1 MLSLASKIFCIRATR
16 THLASLSYML
26 ANFKNQWPKVSGALL
41 IAHFI
46 EALGREE
53 TFWELILQPYYFR
66 DVASGF
72 VIALTIWEFINR
84 TSNYLNARLD
94 WFERPLERILLQFGC
109 GVVVA
114 SFFMYVLVSLQFKFI
129 FGESIL
135 AGEWLLYE
143 FPVAVVF
150 ITFVNIIYFTVY
162 VYSRSVQFEKMIYTR
177 SVASSPSENDLLH
190 EIGVL
195 KKESIPEIILARKGL
210 RQCSLK
216 PEDIAYV
223 FRGDTMNHIKTF
235 QSEVYTIDETL
246 DELEKKLN
254 KDQFFR
260 ANRQM
265 LVNRF
270 ACESFVPANYGKLEV
285 YLQPSV
291 DHPVI
296 ISQKRAPEFK
306 AWMRSRSVSNF

>member
-1 MLSLASKIFCIRATR
+1 MLP
-16 THLASLSYML
+16 
-26 ANFKNQWPKVSGALL
+26 NFKTQWPKVSGALL

-72 VIALTIWEFINR
+72 VIALTIWEFISR
-84 TSNYLNARLD
+84 ISNYLDARLG

-114 SFFMYVLVSLQFKFI
+114 SFFMYILVGLQFKFI

-150 ITFVNIIYFTVY
+150 IIFVNIIYFTTY
-162 VYSRSVQFEKMIYTR
+162 VYSRSVQFEKMAYAR
-177 SVASSPSENDLLH
+177 SVAPGSIEHDPLH
-190 EIGVL
+190 DIGIL
-195 KKESIPEIILARKGL
+195 KKDLVTEIILARKGL

-216 PEDIAYV
+216 PEDIAYI
-223 FRGDTMNHIKTF
+223 FRDDTTNHIKTF

-265 LVNRF
+265 LVNRL
-270 ACESFVPANYGKLEV
+270 ASESFVPASYGKLEV

-291 DHPVI
+291 NHPVI

-306 AWMRSRSVSNF
+306 AWMKGRAVSNF